1 MPIKLHQLRALVAV
15 ADHGTIVG
23 ASRALFVSQ
32 PAVTKAI
39 RELES
44 DIGLTLFGR
53 SVNGVALTQAGE
65 SLLRHARLIVGELG
79 RAEQQMAMERG
90 AQEGRVT
97 VGVTPLAALTLLP
110 DAYAQFR
117 RDMPHITVEFLEFNL
132 TKLQDQLRQ
141 GSLDFALAAGVE
153 ASTDPSIEC
162 SELMTSPLAFAV
174 RANGELAKAKSLAD
188 LCDAEWL
195 HSDTTDEYPQFVTE
209 LFTQQDLPVPRRIT
223 RCTSQSLLYSLAISI
238 DVVMG
243 WASHTLELA
252 NAIGH
257 LKRLDF
263 IETSRAARLHLM
275 QRESA
280 ILTRPASY
288 FIRCIRSAAL
298 VA

>member
-1 MPIKLHQLRALVAV
+1 MAIKLHQLRALVAV
-15 ADHGTIVG
+15 ADHGTVVG
-23 ASRALFVSQ
+23 ASRALFISQ

-65 SLLRHARLIVGELG
+65 SLLRHARLIVGELW

-110 DAYAQFR
+110 DAYARFR
-117 RDMPHITVEFLEFNL
+117 QDMPHITVEFLEFNA

-141 GSLDFALAAGVE
+141 GSLDFALAAAVE
-153 ASTDPSIEC
+153 ASPDPSIVS
-162 SELMTSPLAFAV
+162 SELMTFPLAFAV

-188 LCDAEWL
+188 LCDAEWV
-195 HSDTTDEYPQFVTE
+195 HSDTTDEYPQFIAG
-209 LFTQQDLPVPRRIT
+209 LFTRKNLPVPRRIT

-243 WASHTLELA
+243 WASHTLELV
-252 NAIGH
+252 NATGH
-257 LKRLDF
+257 LKKLDF

-275 QRESA
+275 QREGA
-280 ILTRPASY
+280 IFTRPADY
-288 FIRCIRSAAL
+288 FIRCIRNAASM
-298 VA
+298 